1 MFRTHDHN
9 AGTSGVYKGGEDM
22 GGGAGIASQ
31 GDFDITVHDN
41 GPSHGDNNQGASA
54 DL

>member
-1 MFRTHDHN
+1 
-9 AGTSGVYKGGEDM
+9 M

-41 GPSHGDNNQGASA
+41 GPSHGVNNQGASA
-54 DL
+54 DLRVQFSIVGERNR